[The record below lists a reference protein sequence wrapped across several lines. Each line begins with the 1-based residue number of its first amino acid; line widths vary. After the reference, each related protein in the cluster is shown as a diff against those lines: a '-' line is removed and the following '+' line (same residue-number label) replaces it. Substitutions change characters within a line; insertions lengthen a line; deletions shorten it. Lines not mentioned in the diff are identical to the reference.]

1 MTEKRYFTGPFAP
14 LCEQYVAL
22 KKASGLD
29 FRQQAMLLRMFDN
42 FCRDYEIDN
51 FTITKEIAIEWS
63 RQRPNESEVYRNER
77 IGIMQRFSEFLCQQG
92 YTSYLLPACPKA
104 HSNHIPYIFSK
115 DELHRIF
122 ERLDNL
128 APTNSAPFRH
138 LIMPV
143 LFRMLY
149 GCGLRISEALNL
161 TKKDVDLEHGILN
174 IHHAKNDRERIV
186 PMSETLIKKCREYAT
201 FVHNG
206 TSEETPFFC
215 TKSEDRYTSSTIG
228 KLFRGILWDVG
239 IPYLGRARGPR
250 LHDLRHPYVKYTTKN
265 NCDNLTKTFVC
276 TEPIRGSCSKDIQ
289 SQSCYRGKRKPAL
302 SASPQAIS

>member
-1 MTEKRYFTGPFAP
+1 MTEKRYFTGPFAT

-42 FCRDYEIDN
+42 FCKDYKVDN

-63 RQRPNESEVYRNER
+63 RQRPNESEVYRSGR
-77 IGIMQRFSEFLCQQG
+77 IGVMHRFSEFLCQQG
-92 YTSYLLPACPKA
+92 YTSYLLPARPKA
-104 HSNHIPYIFSK
+104 HSEHTPYIFSK

-128 APTNSAPFRH
+128 VPTNSAPFRH
-138 LIMPV
+138 LVMPV

-161 TKKDVDLEHGILN
+161 TKKDVDLEHGVLN

-186 PMSETLIKKCREYAT
+186 PMSETLIRKCREYAAL
-201 FVHNG
+201 VHYD
-206 TSEETPFFC
+206 TSDETPFFY
-215 TKSEDRYTSSTIG
+215 TKSKDKYTSSTIG
-228 KLFRGILWDVG
+228 KLFRGVLWDVG
-239 IPYLGRARGPR
+239 NSVSWTQQR
-250 LHDLRHPYVKYTTKN
+250 
-265 NCDNLTKTFVC
+265 
-276 TEPIRGSCSKDIQ
+276 
-289 SQSCYRGKRKPAL
+289 
-302 SASPQAIS
+302 PQIT